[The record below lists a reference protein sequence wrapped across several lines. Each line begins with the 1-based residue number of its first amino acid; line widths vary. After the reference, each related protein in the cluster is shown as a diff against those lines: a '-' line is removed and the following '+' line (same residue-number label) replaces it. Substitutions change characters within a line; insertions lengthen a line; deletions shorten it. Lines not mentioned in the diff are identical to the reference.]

1 MRMAERERKR
11 AFSLRKQPSQDTTG
25 RAAHSAF
32 SPLDEGSPGLE
43 ETGDPPSQRLLE
55 TETWR
60 SSTELVWLSSVL
72 CPPPSTLSPYGDL
85 GDHGDGRWFF
95 LSSLPS

>member
-1 MRMAERERKR
+1 MLSPCGS
-11 AFSLRKQPSQDTTG
+11 SLPKAPQAG
-25 RAAHSAF
+25 RHTAP